1 MRHFVFFRV
10 TNMKERNVSSSLCNI
25 LGGDSMEN
33 SYEQRI
39 QNQFGG
45 FCTKVL
51 QNETRTIFNEY
62 AKLRKNEKSI
72 SELSNIELETLST
85 KDRYFE
91 DEHVFNIQGLPIVA
105 VGNSLADAI
114 SKLSAIKQTVILLY
128 YFLDMS
134 DREIG
139 ERLNFARQNIARYR
153 KKALLELSVYLKKED
168 LEWGKN

>member
-25 LGGDSMEN
+25 LGGDSMKN

-51 QNETRTIFNEY
+51 KNETRTIFNEY

-91 DEHVFNIQGLPIVA
+91 DEHVFNIQGLPIVV

-114 SKLSAIKQTVILLY
+114 SKLSAVKQTVILLY

-139 ERLNFARQNIARYR
+139 ERLNFCAPKYSEA
-153 KKALLELSVYLKKED
+153 
-168 LEWGKN
+168 

>member
-1 MRHFVFFRV
+1 
-10 TNMKERNVSSSLCNI
+10 
-25 LGGDSMEN
+25 MEN

-51 QNETRTIFNEY
+51 KNETRTIFNEY
-62 AKLRKNEKSI
+62 AKLRKNEKFI

-91 DEHVFNIQGLPIVA
+91 DEHVFNIQGLPIVV

-114 SKLSAIKQTVILLY
+114 SKLSAVKQTVILLY

-139 ERLNFARQNIARYR
+139 ERLNFVRQNIARHR
-153 KKALLELSVYLKKED
+153 KKALQELNAYLKKED
-168 LEWGKN
+168 LKWEGK

>member
-1 MRHFVFFRV
+1 
-10 TNMKERNVSSSLCNI
+10 
-25 LGGDSMEN
+25 MEN

-51 QNETRTIFNEY
+51 KNETRTIFNEY

-91 DEHVFNIQGLPIVA
+91 DEHVFNIQGLPIVV

-114 SKLSAIKQTVILLY
+114 SKLSAVKQTVILLY

-139 ERLNFARQNIARYR
+139 ERLNFCAPKYSEA
-153 KKALLELSVYLKKED
+153 
-168 LEWGKN
+168 